1 MTTPTSAQ
9 RVRPVHSPRRQLFDA
24 TCLGPLRHTPGRA
37 LVSVLAIALGVAL
50 GFAVHLVNRVAADE
64 VQHAARSLFGVA
76 DLSVQGSGL
85 GLDEGLYPQLARLAG
100 IATASP
106 VVEIRARLPAHARSL
121 QLLGVDP
128 FRLTQLQAPV
138 AGLGVTAVR
147 ATGLLAENSVW
158 LSPAAANALDV
169 AEGEAID
176 VQGGLETYRLRVAGL
191 LPAGAYRQQLGMLDI
206 AEAQWRFGRLG
217 RLDRIDLRLAPGAD
231 VASVEAAIGAAL
243 PPGARLVT
251 PDEAGDDALRLSR
264 AYRTNLAA
272 LALVALFTGAF
283 LVHSTQAL
291 AVARRRREIAFLHAM
306 GLTVPEQ
313 LAATLAGG
321 AIIGVAGATLG
332 VVLGYLA
339 ARAGLANF
347 GADLGAGY
355 FRGLMP
361 SLDVRPLEGL
371 AFFALG
377 LAAAVAATIA
387 PALEAASVPP
397 AAALRAGPDQKFGSE
412 PNFRRRPA
420 GAVDPRSPPWK
431 FGSELS
437 FRAPILRAA
446 ARIGSEPIFW
456 LALAALVVLLPPVG
470 SLALPGY
477 LSIACLL
484 IGAVLIAPTLAR
496 AVVDRLPTGGPAWRQ
511 VAVAQLRGTVRS
523 TASSLAAVLVS
534 FALMVAMAIMVQS
547 FRESLDAWMQRILAA
562 ELYLRTG
569 SGGSSGYFDQEAQRR
584 LAAVPGVARVEFIT
598 STEVALRSGGP
609 RLTVV
614 ARPIDEASAARRLP
628 LRRQATQP
636 APSGLI
642 PVWASESALDLHGL
656 DVGTEFDL
664 PLGDGTV
671 RAVVRGLWRDYE
683 RPGGAIVL
691 SRETFVSRTGDGRT
705 TGASLWLEPG
715 SSPEAVSAALLETL
729 PARDALEIARPGE
742 IRRRSLAVF
751 DRTFAVTYV
760 LEGVAVLIGLFGIS
774 AATSA
779 QVLARRAEFGML
791 RHVGTLRREIAGMLA
806 FEGAVQGALGV
817 LAGLVVGGLVSLVLI
832 YVVNRQSF
840 HWTMDL
846 HVPWGALAALSAA
859 LIAAAAATAA
869 VSGRLAMTADVVRAV
884 REDW

>member
-1 MTTPTSAQ
+1 MSRIDHCA
-9 RVRPVHSPRRQLFDA
+9 VSPGRQLFDA

-50 GFAVHLVNRVAADE
+50 GFAVHLINRVAADE

-85 GLDEGLYPQLARLAG
+85 GLDEDLYPQLARLAG

-106 VVEIRARLPAHARSL
+106 VVEIRARLPAHGRSL

-169 AEGEAID
+169 AEGDAID
-176 VQGGLETYRLRVAGL
+176 VQAGLETHRLRVAGL

-231 VASVEAAIGAAL
+231 LASVEAAIGAAL

-321 AIIGVAGATLG
+321 AIIGAAGAALG
-332 VVLGYLA
+332 VALGYLA

-397 AAALRAGPDQKFGSE
+397 AAALRAGPDPKNGSE
-412 PNFRRRPA
+412 PFSKNYRNYRN
-420 GAVDPRSPPWK
+420 S
-431 FGSELS
+431 SEP
-437 FRAPILRAA
+437 FFRAA
-446 ARIGSEPIFW
+446 AKIGSEPIFW
-456 LALAALVVLLPPVG
+456 LALAVLVVLLPPVD

-484 IGAVLIAPTLAR
+484 IAAVLIAPALAR

-511 VAVAQLRGTVRS
+511 VAVAQLRGTARS
-523 TASSLAAVLVS
+523 AASSLAAVLVS

-584 LAAVPGVARVEFIT
+584 LAAVPGVARVEFIN

-609 RLTVV
+609 RLTVL

-628 LRRQATQP
+628 LRRQASRP

-691 SRETFVSRTGDGRT
+691 SRETFVSRTGDSRA

-715 SSPEAVSAALLETL
+715 SSAEAVSAALLETL